1 VRYEASWVIWGVA
14 GGQLTPCQK
23 QGRQSSDLARESKL
37 EIGLVKERS
46 SAVVIIASELSL
58 REKLDYFVGSTF
70 SSTPYFFN
78 LPGMM
83 LIDTRQLTL

>member
-1 VRYEASWVIWGVA
+1 
-14 GGQLTPCQK
+14 
-23 QGRQSSDLARESKL
+23 LARESRL

-70 SSTPYFFN
+70 LGAPYFFN

-83 LIDTRQLTL
+83 LTDA

>member
-1 VRYEASWVIWGVA
+1 MKVRLGSTGRNKFREVRDEASWIVWGMA
-14 GGQLTPCQK
+14 SGQLAPCYK

-58 REKLDYFVGSTF
+58 REKLV
-70 SSTPYFFN
+70 
-78 LPGMM
+78 
-83 LIDTRQLTL
+83 I